1 MQGYIKLKDT
11 NEELYEI
18 NLKKQNKVIYFFMHA
33 YLEFVVL
40 IKRILHIITV
50 KEIQNGLIFILPCSK
65 EEKNI
70 IKCAPKLKK
79 LMQRYKIY
87 TIILSDEIRE
97 NKEFLE
103 YFQNNRIIEKQIHIL
118 NEKEIMPY
126 IIKEII
132 EYILKLQNKDI
143 KFEDLYI
150 ILKQDKTKYKEN
162 IAFLA
167 QFFKTINIVTP
178 NLKTYQKLANK
189 LMEKYGVIL
198 TVTNNKKKSLRK
210 AKWIVNFDMTA
221 EEIKKYTIFQKSTI
235 IYVEQ
240 DGVYTGNAFEGIHI
254 LKAGIDISEEIKDYF
269 RRQFLLP
276 QFSVTVLY
284 ESILINKKSFNAVRE
299 QMAKDRLKITN
310 LYGIRGILSKKELEK
325 ERIYDNN

>member
-1 MQGYIKLKDT
+1 MT
-11 NEELYEI
+11 
-18 NLKKQNKVIYFFMHA
+18 
-33 YLEFVVL
+33 
-40 IKRILHIITV
+40 
-50 KEIQNGLIFILPCSK
+50 
-65 EEKNI
+65 
-70 IKCAPKLKK
+70 
-79 LMQRYKIY
+79 
-87 TIILSDEIRE
+87 
-97 NKEFLE
+97 
-103 YFQNNRIIEKQIHIL
+103 
-118 NEKEIMPY
+118 Y

-299 QMAKDRLKITN
+299 QMANDRLKITN

>member
-18 NLKKQNKVIYFFMHA
+18 KLEKQNKIIYFFVHA

-40 IKRILHIITV
+40 IKKVLHIITV

-70 IKCAPKLKK
+70 IKCAPNLKR
-79 LMQRYKIY
+79 LMQKYKIS
-87 TIILSDEIRE
+87 TIVLSDDIRK
-97 NKEFLE
+97 NKEFLA
-103 YFQNNRIIEKQIHIL
+103 YFQNDRIMEKQIHIL
-118 NEKEIMPY
+118 DGKEIMPY
-126 IIKEII
+126 VIKEII
-132 EYILKLQNKDI
+132 EYILKMQNKDI

-150 ILKQDKTKYKEN
+150 ILKQDRTEYKEN
-162 IAFLA
+162 IAFLSL
-167 QFFKTINIVTP
+167 FFKTINIVTP

-210 AKWIVNFDMTA
+210 AKWIVNFDMSA

-235 IYVEQ
+235 IYLEQ
-240 DGVYTGNAFEGIHI
+240 DEVYTGNAFEGIHI
-254 LKAGIDISEEIKDYF
+254 CKAGIDISEEIKSYF
-269 RRQFLLP
+269 RKQFLLP

-284 ESILINKKSFNAVRE
+284 ESILINKKSFRAIRE

-310 LYGIRGILSKKELEK
+310 LYGIRGALSKEELKKLE
-325 ERIYDNN
+325 